1 MAIKNNDLLEQENQT
16 LETSA
21 SADYGTELSA
31 DDTSLTANG
40 DDNESKVDL
49 NELLGAMDLT
59 DGDTQGKTDAQAGN
73 SVADD
78 EAESADEAV
87 STEQTGNTA
96 SEEPTPG
103 EKPAKTRRGVRKKK
117 AEETSV
123 PESDMPLI
131 MEGTPNYSEDA
142 TVSTVETPPLLNASE
157 DNQPDISDTLST
169 PGNMDTP
176 VRSNAPVLT
185 IRSREDVTTEEERE
199 DIIWHEIRNAYRTRR
214 ILTGKLGGIE
224 QTDSKKTIAIV
235 DYKGF
240 RIIIPLKEMMIQL
253 PRTSTEQEL
262 SLIHI

>member
-21 SADYGTELSA
+21 SADYGIELSA
-31 DDTSLTANG
+31 ADTSLTATS
-40 DDNESKVDL
+40 DDNESNIDL
-49 NELLGAMDLT
+49 NELLGAMDIT
-59 DGDTQGKTDAQAGN
+59 DGDTQDKTDAQAEN
-73 SVADD
+73 SAVAD
-78 EAESADEAV
+78 EAESDDEAV
-87 STEQTGNTA
+87 STEQTGNSA

-103 EKPAKTRRGVRKKK
+103 AKPAKTRRGVRKKK
-117 AEETSV
+117 AAETSAPV
-123 PESDMPLI
+123 SDMSPI

-142 TVSTVETPPLLNASE
+142 TVSTVEAPPLLNTSE
-157 DNQPDISDTLST
+157 DSQLNISDALST

-240 RIIIPLKEMMIQL
+240 RIIIL
-253 PRTSTEQEL
+253 
-262 SLIHI
+262 

>member
-16 LETSA
+16 LGTSA

-31 DDTSLTANG
+31 ADTSLTATG

-49 NELLGAMDLT
+49 NELLGAMELT
-59 DGDTQGKTDAQAGN
+59 DGDTQSKTDAQAEN
-73 SVADD
+73 SVA
-78 EAESADEAV
+78 ADEAV

-123 PESDMPLI
+123 TESDMPPI

-142 TVSTVETPPLLNASE
+142 AVSTAEAPPLLNTSE
-157 DNQPDISDTLST
+157 DSQPDISDALST

-240 RIIIPLKEMMIQL
+240 RIII
-253 PRTSTEQEL
+253 T
-262 SLIHI
+262 

>member
-16 LETSA
+16 LGTSA

-31 DDTSLTANG
+31 ADTSLTATG

-49 NELLGAMDLT
+49 NELLGAMELT
-59 DGDTQGKTDAQAGN
+59 DGDTQGKTDNRRQKTALQLMKQFPRN
-73 SVADD
+73 R
-78 EAESADEAV
+78 
-87 STEQTGNTA
+87 TGNTA
-96 SEEPTPG
+96 SEEPAPG
-103 EKPAKTRRGVRKKK
+103 GKPAKTRRGVRKKK

-123 PESDMPLI
+123 PESDMPPI
-131 MEGTPNYSEDA
+131 IEGTPNYSEDA
-142 TVSTVETPPLLNASE
+142 TVSTVEAPPLLNTSE
-157 DNQPDISDTLST
+157 DNQPDISDALST

-235 DYKGF
+235 DYKGV
-240 RIIIPLKEMMIQL
+240 RIIIPLKE
-253 PRTSTEQEL
+253 
-262 SLIHI
+262 